1 MSNMPPPPPPPAAG
15 GSAPA
20 LFTSTAFD
28 PPPGFRI
35 EYALGVVYGL
45 VVRSMGFA
53 KSFTGSFSSL
63 RQGEVSQYTE
73 VLEDARRHALDRLL
87 ENAQHVGANGVIGV
101 RFDSTE
107 IGNNMSEIVA
117 YGTGVVLVQTTG

>member
-1 MSNMPPPPPPPAAG
+1 MSNPPPPPAEA
-15 GSAPA
+15 APR
-20 LFTSTAFD
+20 LYTTTTFD
-28 PPPGFRI
+28 PPPGYQVQSSF
-35 EYALGVVYGL
+35 GVVYGL

-53 KSFTGSFSSL
+53 KSFTGGFSSL

-87 ENAQHVGANGVIGV
+87 ENAGHVGANGVLGV

-117 YGTGVVLVQTTG
+117 YGTGVVLVPAAG